1 MLAWLK
7 DNAAAI
13 GALTGAVLAA
23 VAILQIVVVGP
34 MNQRFADTNRK
45 IDERIGDL
53 RADMNN
59 RFDQQN
65 KYIDARFTAVDQ
77 RFDAVDQRFDAVD
90 QRFDAVDQRFD
101 AVDRRLGRL
110 EDDVSELRALSDKVS
125 RYEGRV
131 DFLMEQVQTAPQPA
145 PSP

>member
-13 GALTGAVLAA
+13 GALTGTVVAA

-53 RADMNN
+53 RADMNS

-65 KYIDARFTAVDQ
+65 KYIDARFSAVDQ
-77 RFDAVDQRFDAVD
+77 RFDAQR
-90 QRFDAVDQRFD
+90 
-101 AVDRRLGRL
+101 
-110 EDDVSELRALSDKVS
+110 
-125 RYEGRV
+125 
-131 DFLMEQVQTAPQPA
+131 
-145 PSP
+145 